1 MTTYTGEV
9 LPEIVKT
16 HNDTKHLYELVD
28 TSVFLPVLGEY
39 EWCRDYSDL
48 EFPNPEDN
56 HPSREQH
63 RAFADQVILPF
74 LKERNLI

>member
-1 MTTYTGEV
+1 
-9 LPEIVKT
+9 
-16 HNDTKHLYELVD
+16 
-28 TSVFLPVLGEY
+28 VFLPVLGEY